1 MLRYP
6 LFHCDCDCYA
16 TRRGPLPSLDTAGI
30 LWHSLF
36 RWYMLSVSDR
46 NLVIGLGQAF
56 AQDLL
61 VQRGGRAANNKRRSL
76 RIRLL
81 SLWAKSLDQLC
92 AEVWGQPPL
101 QVPAIASKYL
111 RVVGRLNVVKAPGY
125 FVAKGTPLLPR
136 DPGSGEEDRSDT
148 SSENSI
154 AEAPIEISDV
164 EAETEEIPAASS
176 LEPVVVPSAS
186 SSLGHRSRS
195 PAIRPKQKAR
205 PKPRPA
211 AAVPI
216 APIARVTS
224 VERDYAAFGQSLL
237 RLNRQTPG
245 IRAILS
251 LDYHQVIDRNLDSTL
266 EVFRCLQQHPRI
278 AVIVL
283 SKCSARSLIDQ
294 ALRFLERVVATTGYS
309 VREVPCFYI
318 RDDAK
323 ADKLWRA
330 IRGTDHEDT
339 PVCHVDDKGSVVAGF
354 ESSSSYGWR
363 GIRLSPSKRTELA
376 EVVVPLITADQ

>member
-1 MLRYP
+1 
-6 LFHCDCDCYA
+6 
-16 TRRGPLPSLDTAGI
+16 
-30 LWHSLF
+30 
-36 RWYMLSVSDR
+36 MLSVSDR
-46 NLVIGLGQAF
+46 NQVIGLGQAF

-61 VQRGGRAANNKRRSL
+61 VQRGGRAANNRRRSL
-76 RIRLL
+76 HIKLL

-111 RVVGRLNVVKAPGY
+111 RVVGRLNVVKAPGS
-125 FVAKGTPLLPR
+125 FIGKGTPLLPR

-176 LEPVVVPSAS
+176 
-186 SSLGHRSRS
+186 SSLEHRSEA
-195 PAIRPKQKAR
+195 PAVRARANSQSREPGLGLLEVSGRLPSGRLLPPEPPVAPIRPASQGPKQKAR
-205 PKPRPA
+205 PKPRA
-211 AAVPI
+211 AAVSPI
-216 APIARVTS
+216 APQIVPVANITS

-237 RLNRQTPG
+237 RLNRQSPG
-245 IRAILS
+245 VRAILS

-266 EVFRCLQQHPRI
+266 EVFRCLQSHPHI

-283 SKCSARSLIDQ
+283 SKCSTRSLIDQ
-294 ALRFLERVVATTGYS
+294 AVRFLERVVAITGYT
-309 VREVPCFYI
+309 VREVPCFFVK
-318 RDDAK
+318 DDAK

-354 ESSSSYGWR
+354 ESFSGYGWR
-363 GIRLSPSKRTELA
+363 GIRLAPSRRIELA